1 MKKLEKEAV
10 LRERMILIGAVSFF
24 IFILPYIL
32 HLAINGIQ
40 PAKVET
46 FGQSHQIILIQMQS
60 HVESIQ
66 LETYLMGALAR
77 NSEASYNDETLKA
90 MAVILRSNAVCA
102 ILEERAVARESFYS
116 DEELRILWQDEYED
130 NIERYREIIVSTEGI
145 VIFYEGEIVEVPFH
159 KISAGTTRDSDILEE
174 WKPYVCSVESAEDM
188 YADGYYT
195 IMEISAGI
203 LGEDFAILTQDRF
216 GYALSVRVNGEEMN
230 GEFFRLQYGLPSTC
244 FDYDFVDGEYIFYI
258 RGVGHGFGLSI
269 YGADALAEK
278 GFSFAEILE
287 YYYPGIQIR
296 KENRSDVVAFYK
308 DKLSL

>member
-10 LRERMILIGAVSFF
+10 LKERMILISAVSFF

-46 FGQSHQIILIQMQS
+46 FGQSTQTILVQMKS

-66 LETYLMGALAR
+66 LETYLVGALAR
-77 NSEASYNDETLKA
+77 NSETVYDEETLKA
-90 MAVILRSNAVCA
+90 IAVILRSNAVCA
-102 ILEERAVARESFYS
+102 ILEERAVMRDSFYS
-116 DEELRILWQDEYED
+116 DEELRILWQDEYKD
-130 NIERYREIIVSTEGI
+130 NMERYREIIVSTEGI

-159 KISAGTTRDSDILEE
+159 KISAGTTRDSDIFEE
-174 WKPYVCSVESAEDM
+174 WRPYVCSVESAEDM

-195 IMEISAGI
+195 IMEISDRA

-216 GYALSVRVNGEEMN
+216 GYALSVRVNKEEMN
-230 GEFFRLQYGLPSTC
+230 GESFRLKYGLPSAC
-244 FDYDFVDGEYIFYI
+244 FDYDFQDSVYFFYI
-258 RGVGHGFGLSI
+258 RGVGHGFGLSM
-269 YGADALAEK
+269 YGADALAKK
-278 GFSFAEILE
+278 GWSFAEILE

-296 KENRSDVVAFYK
+296 KENRSDVIAFYGEF
-308 DKLSL
+308 